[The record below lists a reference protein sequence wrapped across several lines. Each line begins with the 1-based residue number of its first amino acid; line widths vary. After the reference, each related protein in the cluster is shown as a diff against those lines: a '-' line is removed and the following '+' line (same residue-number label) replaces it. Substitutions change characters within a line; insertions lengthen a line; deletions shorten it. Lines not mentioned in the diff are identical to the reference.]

1 MRSSCNAGLSRQ
13 GADGIPQ
20 NWTSVVNLEDAHLM
34 KHLERTTKVNQRL
47 DKIISKNLPSLDR
60 DEVET
65 VRERIIEYVADG
77 LADGYSLALVKEV
90 DDESTVLKV
99 LKLLSHERSE

>member
-1 MRSSCNAGLSRQ
+1 
-13 GADGIPQ
+13 
-20 NWTSVVNLEDAHLM
+20 M
-34 KHLERTTKVNQRL
+34 KHLDRTTKVNQRL

-99 LKLLSHERSE
+99 LKLLSHERS